1 MSGNEVS
8 FLEDAS
14 PSMRIG
20 VVLVVYNKRYDQSP
34 SLLYLAKFK
43 FLRVVL
49 ADNSTRD
56 SIREENA
63 EYCKR
68 LGYDYC
74 PMMQNVGLPRAYNR
88 AIAMLEKVTDYVMIL
103 DDDTI
108 ISGDCFE
115 PLRKA
120 IAENP
125 DTDIFVP
132 YVMDR
137 NLLLSP
143 CLRKGCFFFK
153 LSHRPTGFTSKMSA
167 INSGMVLRTKLVTK
181 KLPFNEH
188 LFLDCVDHLFIIEQI
203 IDKRKIS
210 LYHFVFVQAFFDA
223 RDAREESDKVRSLE
237 RFRIFVSD
245 FRYFC
250 DTCGTRKIPCEAYIF
265 FRAVK
270 LSVKYRD
277 TSFLSA
283 RKHIEK
289 EK

>member
-1 MSGNEVS
+1 VSGSEVS
-8 FLEDAS
+8 FLENAS
-14 PSMRIG
+14 PNTRIG
-20 VVLVVYNKRYDQSP
+20 VVLVIYNKRYDQSP
-34 SLLYLAKFK
+34 SLLYLAKFDSI
-43 FLRVVL
+43 RVVL
-49 ADNSTRD
+49 ADNSTRE

-63 EYCKR
+63 EFCR
-68 LGYDYC
+68 RQGYEYC
-74 PMMQNVGLPRAYNR
+74 PMMQNAGLPRAYNR

-115 PLRKA
+115 PLRMA
-120 IAENP
+120 IEENP
-125 DTDIFVP
+125 DADILVP

-137 NLLLSP
+137 NSLLSP
-143 CLRKGCFFFK
+143 CLRKGSFFFK
-153 LSHRPTGFTSKMSA
+153 LSNKPTDFTSKMSA
-167 INSGMVLRTKLVTK
+167 INSGMVLRTKSVTK
-181 KLPFNEH
+181 HLLFDEH

-223 RDAREESDKVRSLE
+223 RDAREESDIVRSFE

-250 DTCGTRKIPCEAYIF
+250 GRCGTRKIPCEAYIF

-277 TSFLSA
+277 TRFFSA
-283 RKHIEK
+283 RKHIET